1 MMYFMRGQLP
11 WQGIRANSKH
21 EKYQKIM
28 EKKMATTPEVLCK
41 GYPSKHSSLSIV
53 ELVTYL
59 KYVKSLKF
67 EDRPD
72 YSYLR
77 RLLKELFVKSG
88 YEYDFVFDWTV

>member
-1 MMYFMRGQLP
+1 M
-11 WQGIRANSKH
+11 
-21 EKYQKIM
+21 
-28 EKKMATTPEVLCK
+28 
-41 GYPSKHSSLSIV
+41 

-88 YEYDFVFDWTV
+88 YEYDFIFDWTVQKYVSRSGE

>member
-1 MMYFMRGQLP
+1 
-11 WQGIRANSKH
+11 
-21 EKYQKIM
+21 
-28 EKKMATTPEVLCK
+28 MATNPETLCK
-41 GYPSKHSSLSIV
+41 SYPGKLTLSILV

-88 YEYDFVFDWTV
+88 Y

>member
-1 MMYFMRGQLP
+1 M
-11 WQGIRANSKH
+11 
-21 EKYQKIM
+21 
-28 EKKMATTPEVLCK
+28 
-41 GYPSKHSSLSIV
+41 

-88 YEYDFVFDWTV
+88 YEYDFVFDWTVQKYVSEREHEIGAV